1 LPAARRDNAPDGRH
15 PPASHDAG
23 PPASKRCTILI
34 PVDSGRASTAPTYRP
49 MLLVKT
55 YLNKSRIHGLG
66 VFAGETIRKG
76 TKMWRFVFGFDRYF
90 TRKQLAKL
98 PKQARDYIRLHG
110 YQWKNE
116 ILLSMD
122 YDTFMNH
129 SINPNTYYQDGYV
142 IARCNIRKGA
152 EITNDYRAFE
162 AAFCAAFL
170 KKKTRPARKRR

>member
-1 LPAARRDNAPDGRH
+1 
-15 PPASHDAG
+15 
-23 PPASKRCTILI
+23 
-34 PVDSGRASTAPTYRP
+34 

-55 YLNKSRIHGLG
+55 YLDKSPIHGIG
-66 VFAGETIRKG
+66 VFAGATIRKDA
-76 TKMWRFVFGFDRYF
+76 KIWRFVYGFDRFY
-90 TRKQLAKL
+90 TRKRLAKL
-98 PKQARDYIRLHG
+98 PKAARDFIKLHG

-129 SINPNTYYQDGYV
+129 SENPNTYYKNGYV
-142 IARCNIRKGA
+142 LASRDIRKGA

-170 KKKTRPARKRR
+170 KTKKK

>member
-1 LPAARRDNAPDGRH
+1 
-15 PPASHDAG
+15 
-23 PPASKRCTILI
+23 
-34 PVDSGRASTAPTYRP
+34 

-55 YLNKSRIHGLG
+55 YLDKSKVHGLG
-66 VFAGETIRKG
+66 VFAGQSIRKG
-76 TKMWRFVFGFDRYF
+76 AKIWRFVYGFDRFY
-90 TRKQLAKL
+90 TRKRLAKL
-98 PKQARDYIRLHG
+98 PKQARDYINLHG

-129 SINPNTYYQDGYV
+129 SENPNTDFHNGFV
-142 IARCNIRKGA
+142 IARNNIRKGD

-170 KKKTRPARKRR
+170 KKPARTKRKRR

>member
-1 LPAARRDNAPDGRH
+1 
-15 PPASHDAG
+15 
-23 PPASKRCTILI
+23 
-34 PVDSGRASTAPTYRP
+34 

-55 YLNKSRIHGLG
+55 YLDKSPIHGIG
-66 VFAGETIRKG
+66 VFAGETIRKDA
-76 TKMWRFVFGFDRYF
+76 KIWRFVIGFDRFYS
-90 TRKQLAKL
+90 RKKFAKL
-98 PKQARDYIRLHG
+98 PKSARDYIRLHG

-129 SINPNTYYQDGYV
+129 SDKPNTYFHNGYV
-142 IARCNIRKGA
+142 LARTTIRKGQ

-170 KKKTRPARKRR
+170 KKK

>member
-1 LPAARRDNAPDGRH
+1 
-15 PPASHDAG
+15 
-23 PPASKRCTILI
+23 
-34 PVDSGRASTAPTYRP
+34 

-55 YLNKSRIHGLG
+55 YLDKSKVHGLG
-66 VFAGETIRKG
+66 VFAGQSIRKG
-76 TKMWRFVFGFDRYF
+76 AKIWRFVYGFDRFY
-90 TRKQLAKL
+90 TRKRLAKL
-98 PKQARDYIRLHG
+98 PKQARDYINLHG

-129 SINPNTYYQDGYV
+129 SENPNTDFHNGFV
-142 IARCNIRKGA
+142 IARNNIRKGE

-170 KKKTRPARKRR
+170 KKPARTKRKRR

>member
-1 LPAARRDNAPDGRH
+1 
-15 PPASHDAG
+15 
-23 PPASKRCTILI
+23 
-34 PVDSGRASTAPTYRP
+34 

-55 YLNKSRIHGLG
+55 YLDKSKIHGIG
-66 VFAGETIRKG
+66 VFAAEPIRKG
-76 TKMWRFVFGFDRYF
+76 ARMWRFVYGFDRFY
-90 TRKQLAKL
+90 TRKRLAKL
-98 PKQARDYIRLHG
+98 PKAARDYINLHG

-129 SINPNTYYQDGYV
+129 SENPNTDFRNGFV
-142 IARCNIRKGA
+142 IARSNIRRGE

-170 KKKTRPARKRR
+170 RKKPGSRRK

>member
-1 LPAARRDNAPDGRH
+1 
-15 PPASHDAG
+15 
-23 PPASKRCTILI
+23 
-34 PVDSGRASTAPTYRP
+34 

-55 YLNKSRIHGLG
+55 YLAKSKVHGLG
-66 VFAGETIRKG
+66 VFAGQSIRKG
-76 TKMWRFVFGFDRYF
+76 AKIWRFVYGFDRFY
-90 TRKQLAKL
+90 TRKRLAKL
-98 PKQARDYIRLHG
+98 PKRARDYINLHG

-129 SINPNTYYQDGYV
+129 SETPNTDFHNGFV
-142 IARCNIRKGA
+142 IARNNIRKGE

-170 KKKTRPARKRR
+170 KKKSRRKRS

>member
-1 LPAARRDNAPDGRH
+1 
-15 PPASHDAG
+15 
-23 PPASKRCTILI
+23 
-34 PVDSGRASTAPTYRP
+34 

-55 YLNKSRIHGLG
+55 YLAKSKVHGLG
-66 VFAGETIRKG
+66 VFAGQSIRKG
-76 TKMWRFVFGFDRYF
+76 AKIWRFVYGFDRFY
-90 TRKQLAKL
+90 TRKRLAKL
-98 PKQARDYIRLHG
+98 PKAARDFINLHG

-129 SINPNTYYQDGYV
+129 SENPNTDFHNGFV
-142 IARCNIRKGA
+142 IARSNIRKGE

-170 KKKTRPARKRR
+170 KKKSRRKKS